1 MWTEQYNNTI
11 SSHDETILYYYI
23 RVPRPK
29 IEHAYIRRVHTRR
42 MPPAN
47 LLVL

>member
-23 RVPRPK
+23 RVPRSE
-29 IEHAYIRRVHTRR
+29 IEHAYIFVGFTRAECHQQIVR
-42 MPPAN
+42 Y
-47 LLVL
+47 